1 LAFKGKTLIA
11 DKAPRKSQLKISQGR
26 CDISELDISMLKRAN
41 ELACLGLGLTGS
53 NPIVGAVVVDSAGKV
68 IGEGF
73 HKSGPHAEI
82 VALEQAGL
90 SAKSATLY
98 VTLEP
103 CNHEGKT
110 GPCTEAI
117 IEAGIAKVVYAV
129 RDPNLLASGGAKV
142 LEEAGIDVVFNSDV
156 AEITNSNRAWL
167 HKIKNHRPYFI
178 WKIATTLDGRTAA
191 IDGSSKWITGTES
204 RAEVSKL
211 RSESHAILIGT
222 ATALA
227 DNPHLIP
234 RNLETAR
241 EANPARIVMGLREI
255 PSGFNLHND
264 AAETVFLRSHDFSEL
279 LTLCNEREFNQVL
292 VESGSELGTA
302 LLRAGLI
309 DELVIFQAASLLGSG
324 LSFIGDL
331 GATNIKEKMD
341 FLIRDVAQFGN
352 DLKIT
357 LTKETGI

>member
-1 LAFKGKTLIA
+1 
-11 DKAPRKSQLKISQGR
+11 
-26 CDISELDISMLKRAN
+26 MLKRAN

-53 NPIVGAVVVDSAGKV
+53 NPIVGAVVVGIDGAI

-73 HKSGPHAEI
+73 HKSGPHAEV
-82 VALEQAGL
+82 VALEQAADLANG
-90 SAKSATLY
+90 ATLY

-103 CNHEGKT
+103 CNHQGKT

-117 IEAGIAKVVYAV
+117 IKAGIAKVVYAV
-129 RDPNLLASGGAKV
+129 RDPNPLASGGAKA
-142 LEEAGIDVVFNSDV
+142 LEAAGIEVIFSNVP
-156 AEITNSNRAWL
+156 EISNCNRAWL
-167 HKIKNHRPYFI
+167 HKVKTSRPYFV

-191 IDGSSKWITGTES
+191 VDGSSKWITGEES

-211 RSESHAILIGT
+211 RSESSAILIGT

-227 DNPHLIP
+227 DNPNLIP
-234 RNLETAR
+234 RDLETTR
-241 EANPARIVMGLREI
+241 QSNPVRIVMGLREI
-255 PSGFNLHND
+255 PSEFNLHND
-264 AAETVFLRSHDFSEL
+264 AAETVFLRTHDFAEL
-279 LTLCNEREFNQVL
+279 LKLCAERDFNQVF

-302 LLRAGLI
+302 LLKAGFI

-324 LSFIGDL
+324 QSFVGDL
-331 GATNIKEKMD
+331 GATKISEKMD
-341 FLIRDVAQFGN
+341 FTIKAVAQFGN

>member
-1 LAFKGKTLIA
+1 
-11 DKAPRKSQLKISQGR
+11 
-26 CDISELDISMLKRAN
+26 MLKRAN

-53 NPIVGAVVVDSAGKV
+53 NPIVGAVLVGPSGEI

-73 HKSGPHAEI
+73 HKSGPHAEV
-82 VALEQAGL
+82 VALEQAGQ
-90 SAKSATLY
+90 SAKGATLF

-103 CNHEGKT
+103 CNHHGKT

-117 IEAGIAKVVYAV
+117 IKAGIAKVVYAV
-129 RDPNLLASGGAKV
+129 RDPSALASGGARA
-142 LEEAGIDVVFNSDV
+142 LEAAGIEIVFNSEV
-156 AEITNSNRAWL
+156 AEIAHSNRAWL
-167 HKIKNHRPYFI
+167 HKIENNRPYFI

-191 IDGSSKWITGTES
+191 IDGSSKWITGPES
-204 RAEVSKL
+204 RAEVSQL
-211 RSESHAILIGT
+211 RSESSAILIGT

-227 DNPHLIP
+227 DNPNLIP
-234 RNLETAR
+234 RDLERTKQN
-241 EANPARIVMGLREI
+241 NPVRIVMGQRDI
-255 PSGFNLHND
+255 PSDFNLNND

-279 LTLCNEREFNQVL
+279 LELCAERDFNQVF

-302 LLRAGLI
+302 LLKAGLI
-309 DELVIFQAASLLGSG
+309 DELIIFQAASLLGSG

-331 GATNIKEKMD
+331 GATNINEKMD

-357 LTKETGI
+357 LTKGMGI

>member
-1 LAFKGKTLIA
+1 
-11 DKAPRKSQLKISQGR
+11 
-26 CDISELDISMLKRAN
+26 MLKRAN
-41 ELACLGLGLTGS
+41 ELACLGLGKTGS
-53 NPIVGAVVVDSAGKV
+53 NPIVGAVVVDSTGKI

-73 HKSGPHAEI
+73 HKSGPHAEV
-82 VALEQAGL
+82 VALEQAGQ
-90 SAKSATLY
+90 SAKGATLY

-103 CNHEGKT
+103 CNHHGKT

-117 IEAGIAKVVYAV
+117 IKADIAKVIYAV
-129 RDPNLLASGGAKV
+129 RDPNSLASGGARA
-142 LEEAGIDVVFNSDV
+142 LEAAGIEVVFNGDV
-156 AEITNSNRAWL
+156 SEITYSNRAWL
-167 HKIKNHRPYFI
+167 HKIKNNRPYFI

-191 IDGSSKWITGTES
+191 IDGSSKWITGEES

-211 RSESHAILIGT
+211 RSESSAILIGT

-227 DNPHLIP
+227 DNPNLIP
-234 RNLETAR
+234 RDIKTTRET
-241 EANPARIVMGLREI
+241 NPIRIVMGLREI
-255 PSGFNLHND
+255 PSDFNLHNEV
-264 AAETVFLRSHDFSEL
+264 AETVFLRSHDFSEL
-279 LTLCNEREFNQVL
+279 LKLCAERDFNQVF

-302 LLRAGLI
+302 LLKAGLI
-309 DELVIFQAASLLGSG
+309 DELIIFQAASLLGSG

-341 FLIRDVAQFGN
+341 FLIRDFAQFGN

>member
-1 LAFKGKTLIA
+1 
-11 DKAPRKSQLKISQGR
+11 
-26 CDISELDISMLKRAN
+26 MLERAN

-53 NPIVGAVVVDSAGKV
+53 NPIVGAVVVDSARKI

-73 HKSGPHAEI
+73 HQSGPHAEV
-82 VALEQAGL
+82 VALEQAGQL
-90 SAKSATLY
+90 AKGATLY

-103 CNHEGKT
+103 CNHHGKT

-117 IEAGIAKVVYAV
+117 IKAGIAKVVYAV
-129 RDPNLLASGGAKV
+129 RDPNSLASGGAKALDAAG
-142 LEEAGIDVVFNSDV
+142 LEVVFNSEV
-156 AEITNSNRAWL
+156 TEIANSNRAWL
-167 HKIKNHRPYFI
+167 HKIINNRPYFI

-191 IDGSSKWITGTES
+191 IDGSSKWITGPES
-204 RAEVSKL
+204 RAEVSQL
-211 RSESHAILIGT
+211 RSESSAILIGT
-222 ATALA
+222 STALA
-227 DNPHLIP
+227 DNPNLIP
-234 RNLETAR
+234 RDIETIR
-241 EANPARIVMGLREI
+241 KTNPVRIVMGQRKV
-255 PSGFNLHND
+255 PSDFNLHND
-264 AAETVFLRSHDFSEL
+264 VAETVFLRSHDFSEL
-279 LTLCNEREFNQVL
+279 LKLCAERDFNQVF

-302 LLRAGLI
+302 LLKAGLI
-309 DELVIFQAASLLGSG
+309 DELIIFQAASLLGSG

>member
-1 LAFKGKTLIA
+1 
-11 DKAPRKSQLKISQGR
+11 
-26 CDISELDISMLKRAN
+26 MLKRAN
-41 ELACLGLGLTGS
+41 ELACLGLGKTGS
-53 NPIVGAVVVDSAGKV
+53 NPIVGAVVVSPAGAI

-73 HKSGPHAEI
+73 HKSGPHAEV
-82 VALEQAGL
+82 VAIEQAGQ
-90 SAKSATLY
+90 SAKGGTLF

-103 CNHEGKT
+103 CNHQGKT

-117 IEAGIAKVVYAV
+117 IKAGITKVVYAV
-129 RDPNLLASGGAKV
+129 RDPNPLASGGAKA
-142 LEEAGIDVVFNSDV
+142 LETAGIEVVFNSEV
-156 AEITNSNRAWL
+156 AEIAQSNRAWL
-167 HKIKNHRPYFI
+167 HKIKSNRPYFI

-191 IDGSSKWITGTES
+191 IDGSSKWITGPES
-204 RAEVSKL
+204 RAEVSQL
-211 RSESHAILIGT
+211 RSESSAILIGT

-227 DNPHLIP
+227 DNPNLIP
-234 RNLETAR
+234 RDIETTR
-241 EANPARIVMGLREI
+241 ETNPVRIVMGLREI
-255 PSGFNLHND
+255 PSDFNLNND
-264 AAETVFLRSHDFSEL
+264 AAETIFLRSHDFSEL
-279 LTLCNEREFNQVL
+279 LMLCVERDFSQVF

-302 LLRAGLI
+302 LLKAGLI

>member
-1 LAFKGKTLIA
+1 
-11 DKAPRKSQLKISQGR
+11 
-26 CDISELDISMLKRAN
+26 MLKRAN
-41 ELACLGLGLTGS
+41 ELACLGLGKTGS
-53 NPIVGAVVVDSAGKV
+53 NPIVGAVVVDSTGKI

-73 HKSGPHAEI
+73 HKSGPHAEV
-82 VALEQAGL
+82 VALEQAGQ
-90 SAKSATLY
+90 SAKGATLY

-103 CNHEGKT
+103 CNHHGKT

-117 IEAGIAKVVYAV
+117 IKADIAKVIYAV
-129 RDPNLLASGGAKV
+129 RDPNSLASGGARA
-142 LEEAGIDVVFNSDV
+142 LEAAGIEVVFNGDV
-156 AEITNSNRAWL
+156 SEITYSNRAWL
-167 HKIKNHRPYFI
+167 HKIKNNRPYFI

-191 IDGSSKWITGTES
+191 IDGSSKWITGEES

-211 RSESHAILIGT
+211 RSESSAILIGT

-227 DNPHLIP
+227 DNPNLIP
-234 RNLETAR
+234 RDIKTTRET
-241 EANPARIVMGLREI
+241 NPVRIVMGLREI
-255 PSGFNLHND
+255 PSDFNLHNEV
-264 AAETVFLRSHDFSEL
+264 AETVFLRSHDFSEL
-279 LTLCNEREFNQVL
+279 LKLCAERDFNQVF

-302 LLRAGLI
+302 LLKAGLI
-309 DELVIFQAASLLGSG
+309 DELIIFQAASLLGSG

-341 FLIRDVAQFGN
+341 FLIRDFAQFGK

>member
-1 LAFKGKTLIA
+1 
-11 DKAPRKSQLKISQGR
+11 
-26 CDISELDISMLKRAN
+26 MLKRAN
-41 ELACLGLGLTGS
+41 ELARLGLGLTGS
-53 NPIVGAVVVDSAGKV
+53 NPIVGAVVVDSFGKI

-82 VALEQAGL
+82 VALEQAGQL
-90 SAKSATLY
+90 AKGARLY

-103 CNHEGKT
+103 CNHHGKT

-117 IEAGIAKVVYAV
+117 IKAGIAKVVYAV
-129 RDPNLLASGGAKV
+129 SDPNALASGGAKA
-142 LEEAGIDVVFNSDV
+142 LSTAGLDVELNSEV
-156 AEITNSNRAWL
+156 TEIAHHNRAWL
-167 HKIKNHRPYFI
+167 HKIKNNRPYFI

-191 IDGSSKWITGTES
+191 IDGSSKWITGPES

-211 RSESHAILIGT
+211 RAESSAILIGT

-227 DNPHLIP
+227 DNPNLIP
-234 RNLETAR
+234 RDLKASERN
-241 EANPARIVMGLREI
+241 NPVRIVMGLREV
-255 PSGFNLHND
+255 PSDFNLHNA
-264 AAETVFLRSHDFSEL
+264 AAETLFIRSHDFSEL
-279 LTLCNEREFNQVL
+279 LELCAERDFNQVF

-302 LLRAGLI
+302 LLKAGLI
-309 DELVIFQAASLLGSG
+309 DELMIFQAASLLGSG

-331 GATNIKEKMD
+331 GATNIKEKID

-357 LTKETGI
+357 LTKEMGI

>member
-1 LAFKGKTLIA
+1 
-11 DKAPRKSQLKISQGR
+11 
-26 CDISELDISMLKRAN
+26 MLKRAN

-53 NPIVGAVVVDSAGKV
+53 NPIVGAVVVSPAGAI

-73 HKSGPHAEI
+73 HKSGPHAEV
-82 VALEQAGL
+82 VALEQAGQ
-90 SAKSATLY
+90 SAKGATLF

-103 CNHEGKT
+103 CNHRGKT

-117 IEAGIAKVVYAV
+117 IKAGISKVAYAV
-129 RDPNLLASGGAKV
+129 RDPNSLASGGARA
-142 LEEAGIDVVFNSDV
+142 LEAAGIEVEFNSEV
-156 AEITNSNRAWL
+156 AEIAHNNRAWL
-167 HKIKNHRPYFI
+167 HKVKTNRPYFI

-191 IDGSSKWITGTES
+191 IDGSSKWITGPES
-204 RAEVSKL
+204 RAEVSQL
-211 RSESHAILIGT
+211 RSESSAILIGT

-227 DNPHLIP
+227 DNPNLIP
-234 RNLETAR
+234 RDSEKTKQN
-241 EANPARIVMGLREI
+241 NPVRIVMGLRDI
-255 PSGFNLHND
+255 PSEFNLHND
-264 AAETVFLRSHDFSEL
+264 AAETVFLRSHDFSDL
-279 LTLCNEREFNQVL
+279 LKLCVERDFNQVF

-302 LLRAGLI
+302 LLKAGLI
-309 DELVIFQAASLLGSG
+309 DELIIFQAASLLGSG

-331 GATNIKEKMD
+331 GATNIKEKMN

>member
-1 LAFKGKTLIA
+1 
-11 DKAPRKSQLKISQGR
+11 
-26 CDISELDISMLKRAN
+26 MLKRAN
-41 ELACLGLGLTGS
+41 ELACLGLGKTGS
-53 NPIVGAVVVDSAGKV
+53 NPIVGAVVVDSTGQI

-73 HKSGPHAEI
+73 HKSGPHAEV
-82 VALEQAGL
+82 VALEQAGQ
-90 SAKSATLY
+90 SAKGATLY

-103 CNHEGKT
+103 CNHHGKT

-117 IEAGIAKVVYAV
+117 IKADIAKVIYAV
-129 RDPNLLASGGAKV
+129 RDPNSLASGGARA
-142 LEEAGIDVVFNSDV
+142 LAAAGIEVVFNGDV
-156 AEITNSNRAWL
+156 SEITYSNRAWL
-167 HKIKNHRPYFI
+167 HKIKNNRPYFI

-191 IDGSSKWITGTES
+191 IDGSSKWITGEES

-211 RSESHAILIGT
+211 RSESSAILIGT

-227 DNPHLIP
+227 DNPNLIP
-234 RNLETAR
+234 RDIKTTRET
-241 EANPARIVMGLREI
+241 NPVRIVMGLREI
-255 PSGFNLHND
+255 PSDFNLHND

-279 LTLCNEREFNQVL
+279 RKLCAERDFNQVF

-302 LLRAGLI
+302 LLKAGLI
-309 DELVIFQAASLLGSG
+309 DELIIFQAASLLGSG

-331 GATNIKEKMD
+331 GATNIREKTD
-341 FLIRDVAQFGN
+341 FLIRDFAQFGN

>member
-1 LAFKGKTLIA
+1 
-11 DKAPRKSQLKISQGR
+11 
-26 CDISELDISMLKRAN
+26 MLKRAN
-41 ELACLGLGLTGS
+41 ELACLGLGKTGS
-53 NPIVGAVVVDSAGKV
+53 NPIVGAVVVDSTGKI

-73 HKSGPHAEI
+73 HKSGPHAEV
-82 VALEQAGL
+82 VALEQAGQ
-90 SAKSATLY
+90 SAKGATLY

-103 CNHEGKT
+103 CNHHGKT

-117 IEAGIAKVVYAV
+117 IKADIAKVIYAV
-129 RDPNLLASGGAKV
+129 RDPNSLASGGARA
-142 LEEAGIDVVFNSDV
+142 LEAAGIEVVFNGDV
-156 AEITNSNRAWL
+156 SKITYSNRAWL
-167 HKIKNHRPYFI
+167 HKIKNNRPYFI

-191 IDGSSKWITGTES
+191 IDGSSKWITGEES

-211 RSESHAILIGT
+211 RSESSAILIGT

-227 DNPHLIP
+227 DNPNLIP
-234 RNLETAR
+234 RDIKTTRET
-241 EANPARIVMGLREI
+241 NPIRIVMGLREI
-255 PSGFNLHND
+255 PSDFNLHNEV
-264 AAETVFLRSHDFSEL
+264 AETVFLRSHDFSEL
-279 LTLCNEREFNQVL
+279 LKLCAERDFNQVF

-302 LLRAGLI
+302 LLKAGLI
-309 DELVIFQAASLLGSG
+309 DELIIFQAASLLGSG

-341 FLIRDVAQFGN
+341 FLIRDFAQFGN

>member
-1 LAFKGKTLIA
+1 
-11 DKAPRKSQLKISQGR
+11 
-26 CDISELDISMLKRAN
+26 MLKRAN

-53 NPIVGAVVVDSAGKV
+53 NPIVGAVIVDSAGKV

-73 HKSGPHAEI
+73 HKGGPHAEV
-82 VALEQAGL
+82 VALEQAADL
-90 SAKSATLY
+90 AKGAKLY

-103 CNHEGKT
+103 CNHQGKT

-117 IEAGIAKVVYAV
+117 IKAGIAKVVYAV
-129 RDPNLLASGGAKV
+129 SDPNALASGGAKA
-142 LEEAGIDVVFNSDV
+142 LESAGIEVLFNGEV
-156 AEITNSNRAWL
+156 AEIAQSNRAWL
-167 HKIKNHRPYFI
+167 HKIEYNRPYFI

-191 IDGSSKWITGTES
+191 IDGSSKWITGPES

-211 RSESHAILIGT
+211 RSESNAILIGT

-234 RNLETAR
+234 RDIETGR
-241 EANPARIVMGLREI
+241 KTNPVRIVMGLREI
-255 PSGFNLHND
+255 PNEFNLHND

-279 LTLCNEREFNQVL
+279 IKLCAERDFNQVL

-331 GATNIKEKMD
+331 GVTNIKEKMD
-341 FLIRDVAQFGN
+341 FVIRDVAQFGN

>member
-1 LAFKGKTLIA
+1 
-11 DKAPRKSQLKISQGR
+11 
-26 CDISELDISMLKRAN
+26 MLKRAN

-53 NPIVGAVVVDSAGKV
+53 NPIVGAVVVGIDGAI

-73 HKSGPHAEI
+73 HKSGPHAEV
-82 VALEQAGL
+82 VALEQADQL
-90 SAKSATLY
+90 AKGATLF

-103 CNHEGKT
+103 CNHQGKT

-117 IEAGIAKVVYAV
+117 IKSGITKVVYAV
-129 RDPNLLASGGAKV
+129 RDPNPLASGGAKA
-142 LEEAGIDVVFNSDV
+142 LEAAGIEVIFNNV
-156 AEITNSNRAWL
+156 PEISNCNRAWL
-167 HKIKNHRPYFI
+167 HRIKNNRPYFI

-191 IDGSSKWITGTES
+191 IDGSSKWITGPES

-211 RSESHAILIGT
+211 RSESNAILVGT

-227 DNPHLIP
+227 DNPNLIP
-234 RNLETAR
+234 RDLETTR
-241 EANPARIVMGLREI
+241 QSNPVRIVMGLREI
-255 PSGFNLHND
+255 PSEFNLHDD
-264 AAETVFLRSHDFSEL
+264 AAETVFLRTHDFAEL
-279 LTLCNEREFNQVL
+279 LKLCAERDFNQVF

-302 LLRAGLI
+302 LLKAGLI
-309 DELVIFQAASLLGSG
+309 DELIIFQAASLLGSG
-324 LSFIGDL
+324 QSFIGDL

>member
-1 LAFKGKTLIA
+1 
-11 DKAPRKSQLKISQGR
+11 
-26 CDISELDISMLKRAN
+26 MLKRAN

-53 NPIVGAVVVDSAGKV
+53 NPIVGAVVVGTGGKI

-73 HKSGPHAEI
+73 HKSGPHAEV
-82 VALEQAGL
+82 VALEQAGQL
-90 SAKSATLY
+90 ANGATLF

-103 CNHEGKT
+103 CSHQGKT

-117 IEAGIAKVVYAV
+117 IKAGIAKVVYAV
-129 RDPNLLASGGAKV
+129 RDPNLLASGGAKA
-142 LEEAGIDVVFNSDV
+142 LEAAGIEVEFNSEV
-156 AEITNSNRAWL
+156 TEIAHSNRAWL
-167 HKIKNHRPYFI
+167 HKIKNNRPYFI

-191 IDGSSKWITGTES
+191 IDGSSKWITGPES

-211 RSESHAILIGT
+211 RAESSAILIGT

-227 DNPHLIP
+227 DNPNLIP
-234 RNLETAR
+234 RDLETAR
-241 EANPARIVMGLREI
+241 KTNPVRIVMGLREI
-255 PSGFNLHND
+255 PGDFNLNND

-279 LTLCNEREFNQVL
+279 LKLCAEHDFNQVF

-302 LLRAGLI
+302 LLKAGLI
-309 DELVIFQAASLLGSG
+309 DELIIFQAASLLGSG

-331 GATNIKEKMD
+331 GATNINEKMD

>member
-1 LAFKGKTLIA
+1 
-11 DKAPRKSQLKISQGR
+11 
-26 CDISELDISMLKRAN
+26 MLKRAN
-41 ELACLGLGLTGS
+41 ELACLGLGKTGS
-53 NPIVGAVVVDSAGKV
+53 NPIVGAVVVSPAGAI

-73 HKSGPHAEI
+73 HKSGPHAEV
-82 VALEQAGL
+82 VALEQAGQ
-90 SAKSATLY
+90 SAKGGTLF

-103 CNHEGKT
+103 CNHQGKT

-117 IEAGIAKVVYAV
+117 IKAGITKVVYAV
-129 RDPNLLASGGAKV
+129 RDPNPLASGGAKA
-142 LEEAGIDVVFNSDV
+142 LETAGIEVVFNSEV
-156 AEITNSNRAWL
+156 AEIAQSNRAWL
-167 HKIKNHRPYFI
+167 HKIKSNRPYFI

-191 IDGSSKWITGTES
+191 IDGSSKWITGPES
-204 RAEVSKL
+204 RAEVSQL
-211 RSESHAILIGT
+211 RSESSAILIGT

-227 DNPHLIP
+227 DNPNLIP
-234 RNLETAR
+234 RDIETTR
-241 EANPARIVMGLREI
+241 ETNPVRIVMGLREI
-255 PSGFNLHND
+255 PSDFNLNND
-264 AAETVFLRSHDFSEL
+264 AAETIFLRSHDFSEL
-279 LTLCNEREFNQVL
+279 LKLCVERNFSQVF

-302 LLRAGLI
+302 LLKAGLI

>member
-1 LAFKGKTLIA
+1 
-11 DKAPRKSQLKISQGR
+11 
-26 CDISELDISMLKRAN
+26 MLKRAN
-41 ELACLGLGLTGS
+41 ELARLGLGLTGS
-53 NPIVGAVVVDSAGKV
+53 NPIVGAVVVDTAGNI

-82 VALEQAGL
+82 VALEEAGEL
-90 SAKSATLY
+90 ANGATLF

-103 CNHEGKT
+103 CNHHGKT

-117 IEAGIAKVVYAV
+117 IKAGIAKVVYAV
-129 RDPNLLASGGAKV
+129 NDPSAIASGGAKALAAAG
-142 LEEAGIDVVFNSDV
+142 LEVQLNSEV
-156 AEITNSNRAWL
+156 TEIAQSNRAWL
-167 HKIKNHRPYFI
+167 HKIKNNRPYFI

-191 IDGSSKWITGTES
+191 IDGSSKWITGPES

-211 RSESHAILIGT
+211 RSESSAILIGT

-227 DNPHLIP
+227 DNPNLIP
-234 RNLETAR
+234 RDLKASEQK
-241 EANPARIVMGLREI
+241 NPVRIVMGLREI
-255 PSGFNLHND
+255 PSDFNLHNA
-264 AAETVFLRSHDFSEL
+264 AAETIFLRSHDFSEL
-279 LTLCNEREFNQVL
+279 LKLCAEREVNQVF

-302 LLRAGLI
+302 LLKAGLI
-309 DELVIFQAASLLGSG
+309 DELIVFQAASLLGSG

-331 GATNIKEKMD
+331 GATNINQKMN

>member
-1 LAFKGKTLIA
+1 
-11 DKAPRKSQLKISQGR
+11 
-26 CDISELDISMLKRAN
+26 MLKRAN
-41 ELACLGLGLTGS
+41 ELACLGLGKTGS
-53 NPIVGAVVVDSAGKV
+53 NPIVGAVVVDSTGKI

-73 HKSGPHAEI
+73 HKSGPHAEV
-82 VALEQAGL
+82 VALEQAGQ
-90 SAKSATLY
+90 SAKGATLY

-103 CNHEGKT
+103 CNHHGKT

-117 IEAGIAKVVYAV
+117 IKADIAKVIYAV
-129 RDPNLLASGGAKV
+129 RDPNSLASGGARA
-142 LEEAGIDVVFNSDV
+142 LEAAGIEVVFNGDV
-156 AEITNSNRAWL
+156 SKITYSNRAWL
-167 HKIKNHRPYFI
+167 HKIKNSRPYFI

-191 IDGSSKWITGTES
+191 IDGSSKWITGEES

-211 RSESHAILIGT
+211 RSESSAILIGT

-227 DNPHLIP
+227 DNPNLIP
-234 RNLETAR
+234 RDIKTTIET
-241 EANPARIVMGLREI
+241 NPVRIVMGLREI
-255 PSGFNLHND
+255 PSDFNLHNEV
-264 AAETVFLRSHDFSEL
+264 AETVFLRSHDFSEL
-279 LTLCNEREFNQVL
+279 LKLCAERDFNQVF

-302 LLRAGLI
+302 LLKAGLI
-309 DELVIFQAASLLGSG
+309 DELIIFQAASLLGSG

>member
-1 LAFKGKTLIA
+1 
-11 DKAPRKSQLKISQGR
+11 
-26 CDISELDISMLKRAN
+26 MLKRAN
-41 ELACLGLGLTGS
+41 DLACLGLGLTGS
-53 NPIVGAVVVDSAGKV
+53 NPIVGAVVVDSAGKI

-82 VALEQAGL
+82 VALDQAGQ
-90 SAKSATLY
+90 SAKDATLF

-103 CNHEGKT
+103 CNHHGKT

-117 IEAGIAKVVYAV
+117 IKAGISKVVYAT
-129 RDPNLLASGGAKV
+129 RDPNPLASGGAKA
-142 LEEAGIDVVFNSDV
+142 LEAAGIEVVFNSEI
-156 AEITNSNRAWL
+156 AEIAHSNRAWL
-167 HKIKNHRPYFI
+167 HKVKTNRPYFI

-191 IDGSSKWITGTES
+191 IDGSSKWITGPES
-204 RAEVSKL
+204 RAEVSQL
-211 RSESHAILIGT
+211 RSESSAILIGT

-234 RNLETAR
+234 RGLETVR
-241 EANPARIVMGLREI
+241 EANPLRIVMGLRDI
-255 PSGFNLHND
+255 PSDFNLHNE
-264 AAETVFLRSHDFSEL
+264 AAETVFIRSHDFSEL

-302 LLRAGLI
+302 LLLAGLI

-331 GATNIKEKMD
+331 GATNIKQKMD